1 MKKLPC
7 YLPLGSTLSELDQIA
22 DVVYRKNIQRG
33 KAVKEKLYAIL
44 EAELLERIDGAC
56 RIIKDNY
63 SNIEKM
69 LPRQCLRLAL
79 PYIDN
84 CGKRI
89 KILQAGFVFRE
100 PVLIIQL

>member
-33 KAVKEKLYAIL
+33 KAVKEKLYIL

-56 RIIKDNY
+56 RIIKDNH

-69 LPRQCLRLAL
+69 LARQCFRLAL
-79 PYIDN
+79 PYIDS

-100 PVLIIQL
+100 LVLIIQL